1 MRLPHELWFWSVSLQ
16 SFCFGVSLKV
26 EDKDTSGEIMIPL
39 EQVEE
44 THVEGTLAEEVIA
57 RQPAKTAKVGLAVFF
72 NIMNAWQVKAKE
84 QIVLLGSPAEST
96 FYNWKKG
103 KVVNLSQDTLERI
116 SYILGIYK
124 ALGILFPSRTQAD
137 AWPKK
142 PNKAFND
149 MSALEFMLKGNMI
162 HLSDMRRYLDAQ
174 RG

>member
-1 MRLPHELWFWSVSLQ
+1 MTPLQ
-16 SFCFGVSLKV
+16 QAQNIA
-26 EDKDTSGEIMIPL
+26 EPQQAQEIL
-39 EQVEE
+39 EQK
-44 THVEGTLAEEVIA
+44 
-57 RQPAKTAKVGLAVFF
+57 PAKTAKVGLAVFF

-84 QIVLLGSPAEST
+84 QIVLLGRPAEST

-103 KVVNLSQDTLERI
+103 KVVNVSQDTLERI

-124 ALGILFPSRTQAD
+124 ALGILFPTRAQAD

-149 MSALEFMLKGNMI
+149 LSALEFMLKGSMI